1 VCQAGKFLK
10 VSPGVLLEL
19 EVAEENA
26 SVLKDR
32 IRHLLDYAD
41 VKQLQQ
47 ACRVLKTLMN
57 PRVQILFLD
66 QAPMVGL
73 FFRLDLHDI
82 RRLRSLRSLYQLE
95 AATIS
100 LLQCSI
106 SVSHNPGVVDERTGS
121 VFTAYKAVCQ
131 SIQNLL
137 KPVSF

>member
-47 ACRVLKTLMN
+47 AYRVLKTLMN

-82 RRLRSLRSLYQLE
+82 RRWRSFRPLHKFE
-95 AATIS
+95 ADTVS
-100 LLQCSI
+100 LLQRLIC
-106 SVSHNPGVVDERTGS
+106 VSHNPGVVDEHVRPVLTANEPI
-121 VFTAYKAVCQ
+121 VFTRG
-131 SIQNLL
+131 L
-137 KPVSF
+137 P